1 MSLGSVLRSAA
12 PTTGSAPLLLI
23 SALLVGLDQIT
34 KYLCDSLLTYANPHP
49 VLPGFDLLLV
59 YNRGAAFSF
68 LSDAAGWQRWIL
80 SGVSLAV
87 SIGVV
92 LWLLRLPRQQK
103 LLGMALALIL
113 GGAVGN
119 LIDRLL
125 LGYVIDFI
133 SLYAGDWRFATFNVA
148 DAAISVGAA
157 LMALD
162 LFKNRE
168 R

>member
-1 MSLGSVLRSAA
+1 MTLASLRKAVPAA
-12 PTTGSAPLLLI
+12 GSAGLLAL
-23 SALLVGLDQIT
+23 SALVIVLDQLS
-34 KYLCDSLLTYANPHP
+34 KYLSDSALAYGEPRA
-49 VLPGFDLLLV
+49 VIPGFFDLLLV

-68 LSDAAGWQRWIL
+68 LSEGGGWQRWIL
-80 SGVSLAV
+80 STVSLVV
-87 SIGVV
+87 SIAVFF
-92 LWLLRLPRQQK
+92 WLLRLPRRQK
-103 LLGMALALIL
+103 LLGIALALIL

-133 SLYAGDWRFATFNVA
+133 SLYHGDWRFATFNIA

-162 LFKNRE
+162 LLKNRE
-168 R
+168 E

>member
-1 MSLGSVLRSAA
+1 MSLNTALRAA
-12 PTTGSAPLLLI
+12 VPAAGSAPLLLL
-23 SALLVGLDQIT
+23 SAVLVVLDQVS
-34 KYLCDSLLTYANPHP
+34 KYLCDSLLTYASPHP
-49 VLPGFDLLLV
+49 VMPGLDLLLV

-80 SGVSLAV
+80 SGVSLVV
-87 SIGVV
+87 SIVVV
-92 LWLLRLPRQQK
+92 LWLLRLPRRQK
-103 LLGMALALIL
+103 LLGFALALIL

-119 LIDRLL
+119 LIDRVL

-133 SLYAGDWRFATFNVA
+133 SVYAGDWRFATFNVA

-168 R
+168 A